1 MKLAVRIFA
10 MSVVLAGAAAAAVSS
25 SSAKPVPSHQATS
38 SMLPAPVC
46 SPSIPTC
53 PK

>member
-25 SSAKPVPSHQATS
+25 SAKPVPSRQVSS